1 MIHLY
6 YNDYK
11 ETIKNY
17 LRHRTEWTV
26 YIENLK
32 QDISDCENTIHL
44 NAAPKIPHLSFT
56 PGSGSDS
63 QTQQEKTV
71 DDKNKIA
78 LTIVQLRN
86 TLNQLE
92 PTMAKLDRS
101 LAGLKKEDRDLI
113 VWRWCDRHSWEEVAG
128 FMNVTERSCK
138 RKNNIILDQ
147 LANMMFGP
155 NSAPDNVDFVFYG
168 VNSNKMVKQ

>member
-1 MIHLY
+1 M
-6 YNDYK
+6 
-11 ETIKNY
+11 
-17 LRHRTEWTV
+17 

-32 QDISDCENTIHL
+32 QDIIDYEQTSQL
-44 NAAPKIPHLSFT
+44 NAAPKIPHLSFA
-56 PGSGSDS
+56 PGMGESK
-63 QTQQEKTV
+63 TQQEKMV

-78 LTIVQLRN
+78 LTIVKLRN
-86 TLNQLE
+86 TLKQIE
-92 PTMAKLDRS
+92 PTMAKLERS

-128 FMNVTERSCK
+128 FMNITERSCK

-155 NSAPDNVDFVFYG
+155 NSASDDADFVFF
-168 VNSNKMVKQ
+168 NTNDN